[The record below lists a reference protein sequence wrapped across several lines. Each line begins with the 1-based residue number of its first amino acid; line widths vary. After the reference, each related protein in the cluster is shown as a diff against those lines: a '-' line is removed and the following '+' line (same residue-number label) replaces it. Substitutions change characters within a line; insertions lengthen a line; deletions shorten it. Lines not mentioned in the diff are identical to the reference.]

1 MTLVY
6 ACIAPHG
13 SEIVPELAGSR
24 GQAFMQTRKGMI
36 DLAKRV
42 LDARPD
48 TIVIASPHSVR
59 LRRNIAVIATDNTS
73 GSVADEGG
81 EISLSAKCDMR
92 LAEKLVD
99 EAEKAGLPVEGLRFA
114 VPSGPLSDFKMDFG
128 TLIPLWF
135 FLKQNRLKSKVVIV
149 APTRGIPIAT
159 EFEFG
164 KVVGKVVASGRR
176 RVVFVA
182 SADQAHT
189 HKKSGPYGY
198 NRRAAEYDHAV
209 LDAIRRNDLK
219 SIMELPRDLIEAA
232 KPDSLWQMVMLA
244 GVIDGRQMKLD
255 LVSYQVPTYYGMM
268 CVGCSRG

>member
-13 SEIVPELAGSR
+13 SEIVPELAGGKDR
-24 GQAFMQTRKGMI
+24 AFMQTRKGMTE
-36 DLAKRV
+36 LAKRV

-48 TIVIASPHSVR
+48 TIVIASPHNVR
-59 LRRNIAVIATDNTS
+59 LRRHIGVIATDNIS

-92 LAEKLVD
+92 LAEKIVD
-99 EAEKAGLPVEGLRFA
+99 EGEKAGLPVEGLRFA
-114 VPSGPLSDFKMDFG
+114 VPRGPLSDFKMDFG

-135 FLKQNRLKSKVVIV
+135 FLKLNRLKSKVVIV
-149 APTRGIPIAT
+149 APSRGIPITT

-198 NRRAAEYDHAV
+198 SRRASEYDHAV
-209 LDAIRRNDLK
+209 LDAIKSNDLK
-219 SIMELPRDLIEAA
+219 SIMELPEDLIESA
-232 KPDSLWQMVMLA
+232 KPDSFWQMVMLA
-244 GVIDGRQMKLD
+244 GVIDGRGMNLD
-255 LVSYQVPTYYGMM
+255 LISYQVPTYFGMM
-268 CVGCSRG
+268 CVGCS